1 MMSPEKAAVAETTL
15 ALRLSGGLYA
25 LSRLLTTLLGKRVPV
40 QRLSVA
46 SEGEDLRVALDV
58 DCPPE
63 QAKRF
68 SALLSGL
75 EDVREVR
82 PAERPLEI
90 AVVHASGGTAHSG
103 VELCEPGE
111 SVVASGGSQDV
122 ERWLSEAEYSG
133 EAIRL
138 GPIARPGKGD

>member
-1 MMSPEKAAVAETTL
+1 MSPKKAAVAETTL
-15 ALRLSGGLYA
+15 DVRLSGSLYA
-25 LSRLLTTLLGKRVPV
+25 LSRLLTTLTGKRVPV
-40 QRLSVA
+40 QRFSAA
-46 SEGEDLRVALDV
+46 SEEYGLRVALTL

-63 QAKRF
+63 QVKRY

-82 PAERPLEI
+82 PAEGLLEV
-90 AVVHASGGTAHSG
+90 AVVHSSGEAAQSG
-103 VELCEPGE
+103 PGVCELGE
-111 SVVASGGSQDV
+111 SVVASGEPQDV
-122 ERWLSEAEYSG
+122 EHWLSEAEYSG